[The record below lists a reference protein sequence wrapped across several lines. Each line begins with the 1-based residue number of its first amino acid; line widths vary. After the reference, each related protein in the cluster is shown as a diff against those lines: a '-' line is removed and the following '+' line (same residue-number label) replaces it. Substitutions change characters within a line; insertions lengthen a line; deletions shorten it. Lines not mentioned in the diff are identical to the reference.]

1 MNVNL
6 PRWIFSSMA
15 EHFRTVASGISLP
28 YFVEGVDEE
37 EALDFQ
43 RDSSLFRMD
52 GPFAFQASGA
62 TLDEWYKVEIQIL
75 LTDLVALTNDNA
87 YDIYAWAGVFQGSM
101 LNDALPIYRYGSG
114 GEDDQSLIGCL
125 EPDTSVK
132 NNIRVASYGMVDK
145 DWRVKQV
152 SVNGKF
158 VLCPL

>member
-6 PRWIFSSMA
+6 PRWVFSSMA

-28 YFVEGVDEE
+28 YYVEGVDEE

-43 RDSSLFRMD
+43 RDSSLFRLD
-52 GPFAFQASGA
+52 GPIAFQGSSGV
-62 TLDEWYKVEIQIL
+62 EWYKVEMQIL
-75 LTDLVALTNDNA
+75 MTDLVATTNDNA
-87 YDIYAWAGVFQGSM
+87 YDVYTWAGAFQGSM
-101 LNDALPIYRYGSG
+101 LNDPLPIYRYGSG
-114 GEDDQSLIGCL
+114 VEDDDTLIGCL

>member
-6 PRWIFSSMA
+6 PRWIFSSMS
-15 EHFRTVASGISLP
+15 EHFRTIAPSGVR

-43 RDSSLFRMD
+43 SDSMLFRMD
-52 GPFAFQASGA
+52 GPIAHQSSGGE
-62 TLDEWYKVEIQIL
+62 EWYRVEIQVL
-75 LTDLVALTNDNA
+75 LTDLVGLTNDNA
-87 YDIYAWAGVFQGSM
+87 YDIYSWAGIVQGDM
-101 LNDALPIYRYGSG
+101 LNNSLPVYRYGSG
-114 GEDDQSLIGCL
+114 PEDDQSLVGCL
-125 EPDTSVK
+125 EPDTTVR

-158 VLCPL
+158 VLYPLS

>member
-6 PRWIFSSMA
+6 PRWIFSSMCD
-15 EHFRTVASGISLP
+15 HFQDVADTIPLR
-28 YFVEGVDEE
+28 FFIEGVDEA

-43 RDSSLFRMD
+43 SDSGLFRMD
-52 GPFAFQASGA
+52 GPIAFQGSAS
-62 TLDEWYKVEIQIL
+62 DEWYKVEMQVL
-75 LTDLVALTNDNA
+75 LTDIVATTNDNA

-101 LNDALPIYRYGSG
+101 LNDSLPVYRFGSG
-114 GEDDQSLIGCL
+114 GEDDDSLLGCL

-132 NNIRVASYGMVDK
+132 NNVRIASYGMVDK

-158 VLCPL
+158 VLRPL